1 MKQKQNKLKLT
12 IILILLTACI
22 GTTYAQVTIGSGLEP
37 VQGALLDLKEKDDP
51 SGGVTSEK
59 GLNLSRVRLTDRN
72 NLYPMFETAPGSGI
86 ANSDYNA
93 SDKKAAQD
101 AIHTGLTV
109 YNVNEAN
116 GFVKCVY
123 VWVGNKWISLCD
135 GNTSA
140 VCPLELKNAASGGQD
155 KYTETVEATTNQS
168 TTATYA
174 IKGQCCT
181 TSGNYTYTILSGTG
195 LTSSGTDV
203 EVSPQNTSGVFS
215 VTFRTAN
222 PGAAPRV
229 TLVKVADPCGNT
241 AYFTAVQKGTSTSAN
256 CPLTLNNYTETVAST
271 TLTHGT
277 ITATKGSCCSG
288 ANYTYTKISGDGTL
302 SVTTN
307 TSGEFTVTYNA
318 ANTSAA
324 PRVTV
329 VKVTD
334 DCGNAA
340 YFAAVQQGP
349 VTATASTAC
358 SMTFNGTSPANDS
371 YADKPY
377 IIFDPEA
384 YVPLNNANIVTAVS
398 SCCSADP
405 ATPFSMSITGGNFD
419 NSGNVHL
426 DFMTT
431 PNENTRKNTGTFR
444 LQWKTPNPN
453 IDPRVA
459 VVKVTDDC
467 GNSGYF
473 TVIQRGKDSTGA
485 LTFKGTAPSPEGN
498 NYADKPYWISDAG
511 GATLANANIVTAI
524 SEKCPSD
531 ENPFKSISIIGG
543 NFDNSGNAFLDFT
556 TTPNENA
563 RNNTGTFRLQWK
575 TSNPN
580 TDPRVAVV
588 KIVDDCDNI
597 GYFTAVQ
604 KGQASS
610 GSTDKCH
617 MTFSGG
623 NAYREVA
630 AAGENNIE
638 ITASSTCCTISG
650 NWSFTSGNTGVIN
663 SGTVS
668 GNGAATYRVNVP
680 ANTSAEPRTI
690 LLTIKDP
697 CDNYGYYVIIQK
709 GAVCP
714 VTFSN
719 NRPYAIIASTA
730 TSATTGVS
738 SSCCTIANNTNLPVS
753 LLPAGNYASASVS
766 NGTLTVTFTG
776 ANTSE
781 TDDRTAVVTVT
792 DACGNTGYFTVVQ
805 KVKAASS
812 AASACNI
819 TVTGTAGL
827 PYVILNPAET
837 AITGNIT
844 AAYSPVNCCTQS
856 GSWTFSSTSGILT
869 GLPQYPSAGSITG
882 VAFNGSNTGQNDRV
896 AVIKITDPCGNEGY
910 FVAIQKGTP
919 PLCEITA
926 TERVKVVASS
936 ATSASFTN
944 LSSSSCCTNQTF
956 SIDGTVT
963 GGSATISGTTLNVT
977 FAANTSE
984 TDDRIVVVRVKDGCG
999 NAGTFTVVKKAK
1011 AAVNGMDSV
1020 GQFIPGRAVRGI
1032 DGWAAVLNQS
1042 FPAGKY
1048 RVYGWLSKES
1058 TWPARVWYSVNGR
1071 ANNSVSRTL
1080 VDYGSLNDGSI
1091 SASNLTTDGERV
1103 AMMALM
1109 SPAFAKRQSQVWY
1122 NWCVFEIVIPEAWTP
1137 IGSDPYGDQ
1146 GDTGIPSVAFDGL
1159 AYILGYVRMQ

>member
-123 VWVGNKWISLCD
+123 VWVGNKWVSLCD
-135 GNTSA
+135 GNTST

-256 CPLTLNNYTETVAST
+256 CPLTLDSYTETVAST
-271 TLTHGT
+271 ALTHGT

-318 ANTSAA
+318 ANTGTA

-329 VKVTD
+329 VKITD

-377 IIFDPEA
+377 AIFDPEA
-384 YVPLNNANIVTAVS
+384 YVSLNNANIVTAVS

-459 VVKVTDDC
+459 VVKVTDYC
-467 GNSGYF
+467 GNTGYF

-485 LTFKGTAPSPEGN
+485 LTFKGTAPSPESN
-498 NYADKPYWISDAG
+498 NYADKPYWIADAG
-511 GATLANANIVTAI
+511 GATLANANIVTVI

-610 GSTDKCH
+610 
-617 MTFSGG
+617 
-623 NAYREVA
+623 
-630 AAGENNIE
+630 
-638 ITASSTCCTISG
+638 
-650 NWSFTSGNTGVIN
+650 
-663 SGTVS
+663 
-668 GNGAATYRVNVP
+668 
-680 ANTSAEPRTI
+680 
-690 LLTIKDP
+690 
-697 CDNYGYYVIIQK
+697 
-709 GAVCP
+709 
-714 VTFSN
+714 
-719 NRPYAIIASTA
+719 
-730 TSATTGVS
+730 
-738 SSCCTIANNTNLPVS
+738 
-753 LLPAGNYASASVS
+753 
-766 NGTLTVTFTG
+766 
-776 ANTSE
+776 
-781 TDDRTAVVTVT
+781 
-792 DACGNTGYFTVVQ
+792 
-805 KVKAASS
+805 

-856 GSWTFSSTSGILT
+856 GSWTFSSASGILT

-999 NAGTFTVVKKAK
+999 NAGTFTVVQKAK
-1011 AAVNGMDSV
+1011 AAVNGMGSV

-1146 GDTGIPSVAFDGL
+1146 GDTGIPSVAFSGD
-1159 AYILGYVRMQ
+1159 AYILGYVRME

>member
-116 GFVKCVY
+116 DFVKCVY
-123 VWVGNKWISLCD
+123 VWVGNKWVSLCD
-135 GNTSA
+135 GNTST
-140 VCPLELKNAASGGQD
+140 VCPLELKSAASGGQD
-155 KYTETVEATTNQS
+155 KYTETVEATTNQL

-195 LTSSGTDV
+195 LTSSDTDV

-256 CPLTLNNYTETVAST
+256 CPLTLDNYTETVAST
-271 TLTHGT
+271 ALTHST

-318 ANTSAA
+318 ANTGAA

-377 IIFDPEA
+377 AIFDPEA
-384 YVPLNNANIVTAVS
+384 YVSLNNANIVTAVS

-419 NSGNVHL
+419 NSGNHL
-426 DFMTT
+426 SLLS
-431 PNENTRKNTGTFR
+431 PNYGMGTFR
-444 LQWKTPNPN
+444 LRWNTANTSPN
-453 IDPRVA
+453 PRVA

-473 TVIQRGKDSTGA
+473 TVIQRGKDLTGA
-485 LTFKGTAPSPEGN
+485 LTFKGIAPSPEGN
-498 NYADKPYWISDAG
+498 DYADKPYWIADAG
-511 GATLANANIVTAI
+511 GATLANANIVTVI

-531 ENPFKSISIIGG
+531 ENPFRSISIIGG

-630 AAGENNIE
+630 AAGENNID

-650 NWSFTSGNTGVIN
+650 YWSFTSGNTGVIN

-668 GNGAATYRVNVP
+668 GNGTATYRVNVP

-719 NRPYAIIASTA
+719 SRPYAIIASTA

-753 LLPAGNYASASVS
+753 FLPAGNYASASVS

-805 KVKAASS
+805 K
-812 AASACNI
+812 
-819 TVTGTAGL
+819 
-827 PYVILNPAET
+827 
-837 AITGNIT
+837 
-844 AAYSPVNCCTQS
+844 
-856 GSWTFSSTSGILT
+856 
-869 GLPQYPSAGSITG
+869 
-882 VAFNGSNTGQNDRV
+882 
-896 AVIKITDPCGNEGY
+896 
-910 FVAIQKGTP
+910 
-919 PLCEITA
+919 
-926 TERVKVVASS
+926 
-936 ATSASFTN
+936 
-944 LSSSSCCTNQTF
+944 
-956 SIDGTVT
+956 
-963 GGSATISGTTLNVT
+963 
-977 FAANTSE
+977 
-984 TDDRIVVVRVKDGCG
+984 
-999 NAGTFTVVKKAK
+999 AK
-1011 AAVNGMDSV
+1011 AVANGMGSV